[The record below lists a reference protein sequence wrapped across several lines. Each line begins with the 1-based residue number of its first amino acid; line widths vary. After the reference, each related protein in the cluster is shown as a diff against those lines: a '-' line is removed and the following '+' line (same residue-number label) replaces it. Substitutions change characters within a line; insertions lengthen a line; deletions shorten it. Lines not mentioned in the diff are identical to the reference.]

1 MTGVQ
6 QAFPGFGVA
15 LDEKVE
21 RAVEV
26 LRMYEPAALK
36 HDPDNGYWG
45 AFSGG
50 KDSVC
55 IKELAA
61 MAGVRVAWHYN
72 VTTIDPPELHRFIRR
87 HHPDVT
93 WERPKRHFFAILAY
107 DRGYPV
113 RHQRWCCQEF
123 KEGYGHRQVK
133 IMGVRW
139 AESPRRRQLWKT
151 FQRWDPTRSH
161 GNAGPGPGRRR
172 RRDVRRD
179 RHGGAGAEE
188 RGRGAVRGA
197 GRQDLRVSEHDRTE
211 RARPV
216 RPGHDAGDGLALRL
230 ARRPPRDLPQR
241 VQAAQRLVEAHPF
254 RLGLQP
260 HPGRQA
266 PRVIGLPVLRTGGRR
281 GEVGSAVE
289 SGAGGRHTPSRSRMA
304 PAVDPQPAA
313 PVAMRCGARRIDSA
327 GLGPGDGP
335 SPTTGAH
342 EAPPRR
348 RASPD
353 LLTVRWAALR
363 IPSGR

>member
-161 GNAGPGPGRRR
+161 GNAG
-172 RRDVRRD
+172 DVSWMVNPIIDWTDADVWKFIRERNLPYCELYD
-179 RHGGAGAEE
+179 EGYKRLGCVGCPMAGAKGVQ
-188 RGRGAVRGA
+188 RDFARWPIY
-197 GRQDLRVSEHDRTE
+197 E
-211 RARPV
+211 RAWRRAFHRLWDRRAGTPLT
-216 RPGHDAGDGLALRL
+216 RGKRRGKLWPGLPGIENADQLFEWWQSGLA
-230 ARRPPRDLPQR
+230 APKDEDEDCQ
-241 VQAAQRLVEAHPF
+241 
-254 RLGLQP
+254 LGL
-260 HPGRQA
+260 
-266 PRVIGLPVLRTGGRR
+266 
-281 GEVGSAVE
+281 
-289 SGAGGRHTPSRSRMA
+289 
-304 PAVDPQPAA
+304 
-313 PVAMRCGARRIDSA
+313 
-327 GLGPGDGP
+327 
-335 SPTTGAH
+335 
-342 EAPPRR
+342 
-348 RASPD
+348 
-353 LLTVRWAALR
+353 W
-363 IPSGR
+363 